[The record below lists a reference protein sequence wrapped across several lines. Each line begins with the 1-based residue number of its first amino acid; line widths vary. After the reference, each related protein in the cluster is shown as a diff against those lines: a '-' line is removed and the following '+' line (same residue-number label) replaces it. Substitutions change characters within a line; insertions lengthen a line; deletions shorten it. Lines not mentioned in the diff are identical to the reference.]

1 MDKLIQTIIDE
12 RNKKATQIKGKV
24 DFLVS
29 LKEKIQVFKNLRD
42 SIVDNQGN
50 LKEESPFYSMLQSN
64 PETVRKIFNAS
75 SDELYVKIVT
85 QIQKLNMLVQRFERK
100 DISILVYGY
109 AHSGKSTFIGK
120 VSGLPN
126 SVVPAF
132 GGSHCTGASSF
143 VHNADSF
150 NARIYVKTEE
160 QVVNEFNSIVTAI
173 QNNKGIKKTD
183 MVVIK

>member
-1 MDKLIQTIIDE
+1 MKKEIKDEINIIFH
-12 RNKKATQIKGKV
+12 TH
-24 DFLVS
+24 
-29 LKEKIQVFKNLRD
+29 
-42 SIVDNQGN
+42 
-50 LKEESPFYSMLQSN
+50 Y
-64 PETVRKIFNAS
+64 FN
-75 SDELYVKIVT
+75 
-85 QIQKLNMLVQRFERK
+85 
-100 DISILVYGY
+100 ILLCGRTG
-109 AHSGKSTFIGK
+109 SGKSTFIGK